1 MQISIIDV
9 GSLNTHSA
17 KNGRQYQSLEVTYKN
32 EQGQAQSKKL
42 MSFSAPDVFKAA
54 QAWTKGDSVNVSTKK
69 DDNGY
74 WQWIKILEDGEV
86 DSQATVGAGAAPAQG
101 AKPVA
106 ARTSNY
112 ETPEERAARQI
123 MIVRQSSLSNAVA
136 TLALERNQIS
146 TASANDV
153 ISLAKLYEGYVL
165 GNTKEPSLDDFPDD
179 ILI

>member
-1 MQISIIDV
+1 MQINVIDV

-17 KNGRQYQSLEVTYKN
+17 KNGRQYQSIEITYKN

-54 QAWTKGDSVNVSTKK
+54 QSWTKGDSVNVATKK

-74 WQWIKILEDGEV
+74 WQWTKILADGEL
-86 DSQATVGAGAAPAQG
+86 DTQATSGSSVKPANTTRVTG
-101 AKPVA
+101 
-106 ARTSNY
+106 SNY
-112 ETPEERAARQI
+112 ETKDERAARQV

-136 TLALERNQIS
+136 TFAVDGS
-146 TASANDV
+146 KATANDV

-165 GNTKEPSLDDFPDD
+165 GTVGTTSIDDFTDD
-179 ILI
+179 VLI